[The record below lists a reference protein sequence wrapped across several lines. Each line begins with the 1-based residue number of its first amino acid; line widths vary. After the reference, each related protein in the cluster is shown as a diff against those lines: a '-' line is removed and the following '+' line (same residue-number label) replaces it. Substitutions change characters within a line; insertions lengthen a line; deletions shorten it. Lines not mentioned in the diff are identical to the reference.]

1 MDIKEKIEDIV
12 EKIKKDDDFKE
23 QFQKDPIKAVEKVA
37 GVDLPD
43 GAVEK
48 VVSGVKA
55 KLTGDNVSG
64 AVDRLKNLFS

>member
-23 QFQKDPIKAVEKVA
+23 QFQKDPIKAV
-37 GVDLPD
+37 
-43 GAVEK
+43 
-48 VVSGVKA
+48 
-55 KLTGDNVSG
+55 DNVSG